1 MNCWNI
7 ENAVQNGNVRF
18 SKADL
23 SEGTKATVKCKD
35 GALVGKD
42 TLQCIGGQWD
52 QPLPLCSSG
61 GKKIVFEFSS
71 FLSDLRVF
79 GKIA

>member
-61 GKKIVFEFSS
+61 GKKISFEFPS
-71 FLSDLRVF
+71 FFAD
-79 GKIA
+79 